1 MPTYAAANARPGTL
15 ANNTAQSCNDDI
27 NTSGSKFQHPTILSI
42 PTKNRTPKN
51 WAKEDGTDLAAVTTF
66 SNLVRSL
73 APRAPASLG
82 KRREVCG
89 VYKIQTEKNQTTPEQ
104 PQQSFHVMQCI
115 T

>member
-1 MPTYAAANARPGTL
+1 MQDL
-15 ANNTAQSCNDDI
+15 ALLRTIPRNLVTTMLTRVVQNFNTQPFYPYQPK
-27 NTSGSKFQHPTILSI
+27 TEL
-42 PTKNRTPKN
+42 PKN

-73 APRAPASLG
+73 APRAPTSLG
-82 KRREVCG
+82 ERREVCG

-104 PQQSFHVMQCI
+104 PQQFFHVMQCI